1 MRPSQVR
8 QKLSRGETVWTAKIN
23 TWAPDVIELMCTHGF
38 DGIWY
43 CLEHNKLNPET
54 VTAAIRATRLSGVDA
69 IMRVKPSN
77 YTDLL
82 WLLETGARGIM
93 LPRVRDV
100 AEVERVV
107 EMMKFP
113 PEGRRGYDGV
123 QSESNFGHAKPAD
136 YMASAN
142 RENFLMVQIEEPEVV
157 PHIEAVAA
165 TPGVDVLF
173 VGPGDLTLG
182 MGKFGQTKDSEIVA
196 IMQRVVEACQR
207 HGKTAGIPCAPED
220 VPRYHEMGFRF
231 FNVISDWRL
240 LFAGLQQTAERMRQ
254 AGFPLHD

>member
-1 MRPSQVR
+1 MKPSQVR
-8 QKLSRGETVWTAKIN
+8 QKLSRGETVWTAKVN
-23 TWAPDVIELMCTHGF
+23 SWAPDVIELMCSHGF

-54 VTAAIRATRLSGVDA
+54 VTEAIRATRLSGVDA
-69 IMRVKPSN
+69 IMRVKPTN

-100 AEVERVV
+100 AEVENLV

-113 PEGRRGYDGV
+113 PLGRRGYDGV
-123 QSESNFGHAKPAD
+123 QSEANFGRVKPAD
-136 YMASAN
+136 YMATAN
-142 RENFLMVQIEEPEVV
+142 AESFLMVQIEEPEIVSQ
-157 PHIEAVAA
+157 IDAVAA

-173 VGPGDLTLG
+173 VGPGDLTLS
-182 MGKFGQTKDSEIVA
+182 MGKFGQTGDPDVLAIIQQVA
-196 IMQRVVEACQR
+196 DACKR

-220 VPRYHEMGFRF
+220 VPKYHAMGFRF
-231 FNVISDWRL
+231 FNVISDFRM
-240 LFAGLQQTAERMRQ
+240 LFDGLNRTADRMK
-254 AGFPLHD
+254 AVGFPIDE